1 MEWSLV
7 MKVNLQAARLWDVI
21 ESDVGNYREDRSAL
35 AAILRAV
42 SQEMQAGLAVKCT
55 THEAWATIC
64 KVWLGTDRV
73 KEANVE
79 RLRREFGE
87 IPFNSD
93 KSVEDFLLRL
103 NTMASQLYVLGEEV
117 THKEVIKCLLHS
129 ITERLE

>member
-21 ESDVGNYREDRSAL
+21 ESVGNYREDRSAL

-42 SQEMQAGLAVKCT
+42 SQEMQAGLAVCT

-79 RLRREFGE
+79 RLRREFSE
-87 IPFNSD
+87 IPFNSG
-93 KSVEDFLLRL
+93 KSVEEFLLRL